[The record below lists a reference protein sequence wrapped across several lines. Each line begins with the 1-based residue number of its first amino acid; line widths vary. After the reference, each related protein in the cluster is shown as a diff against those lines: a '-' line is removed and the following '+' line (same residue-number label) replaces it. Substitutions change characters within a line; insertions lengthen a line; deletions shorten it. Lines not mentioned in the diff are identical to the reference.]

1 MAGRPAAIEALPWVR
16 AESKDDHQKAVKMS
30 AYVIVNVDTKHP
42 QEYERYKEMAQ
53 KTVAQYGGRYL
64 VRGGQMNVLEGL
76 WEPTR
81 IVILEFPSYEKAH
94 EWWHSTEYAPA
105 KQLRQ
110 RLSATDLLIVEGYNP
125 TSP

>member
-1 MAGRPAAIEALPWVR
+1 
-16 AESKDDHQKAVKMS
+16 MS

-42 QEYERYKEMAQ
+42 QEFERYKEMAQ

-64 VRGGQMNVLEGL
+64 VRGGQMNVVEGS
-76 WEPTR
+76 WKPTR

-105 KQLRQ
+105 KELRQ

-125 TSP
+125 ALGL